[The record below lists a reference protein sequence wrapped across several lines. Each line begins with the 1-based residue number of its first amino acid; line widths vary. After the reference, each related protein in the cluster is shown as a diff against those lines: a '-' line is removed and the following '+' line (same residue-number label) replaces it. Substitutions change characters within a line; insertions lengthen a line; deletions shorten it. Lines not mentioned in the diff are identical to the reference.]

1 MSTTRFELLRTWFE
15 RLVDVEE
22 ADRVGYLMRHPE
34 IDEAMR
40 AELLRLLAADER
52 LLSHTA
58 LRPEAW
64 LGAPAAESEWVG
76 RQVGAYR
83 IERLL
88 GRGGMG
94 SVYLAHRGDG
104 SIAQQVAIKLVRA
117 EVLDPHTIARF
128 RLERQ
133 VLALMR
139 HPNIAALL
147 DAGELPDGSPYV
159 VMEYVE
165 GEPIMA
171 WARARRL
178 DLRARLDL
186 FLKVCDAV
194 GFAHR
199 NLIVHRDLK
208 PGNVLV
214 TAQGEPK
221 LLDFGIAKPLV
232 STLGEIEIQETGT
245 AQRYF
250 SAPNAAPEQLR
261 GEPVTPACDVYGLGA
276 LLYELLT
283 DLKPLDLS
291 NLTPGEMER
300 RILHE
305 DPVAPS
311 RRVHNKKLR
320 GDLDAIVMRCLRKA
334 PGDRYDA
341 VPDLAQ
347 DLHAHL
353 SGFPVTAR
361 RGGSGYRLR
370 RFAGRHRFGLAATA
384 ALLVLALVGAGVWFR
399 QYRATIAQ
407 QSRADQMTT
416 LIMDAI
422 EAADPGGGN
431 AKDFTVRDL
440 FDRIIER
447 AANVPT
453 AQVDEQHVRLLV
465 ALSEI
470 QTRISLPQ
478 RALQVL
484 EHVQLSQWPDE
495 VKELVLHARV
505 EAMYSLGQWTE
516 ALKLVDIALPLARDR
531 ERIAEWKLMHS
542 SIINAQGEPEAALAI
557 LETLDLSAMPV
568 KLRHETQVSLARI
581 HSMTGEF
588 VKAEAEINAVLDEQ
602 TRLFGPD
609 YPELYRTYDVLFGV
623 GLEKQGMDLDLSDT
637 ALQRMLA
644 LTEKRYSRNSMRY
657 AQTLLKQAALM
668 SWRDQSEASLETS
681 LEALEIMKRV
691 CGDSHPDVAVLHF
704 NISGAYNGMGD
715 VPNTLHHLHAAV
727 EIGNRALL
735 PSDQKLLFFRGVH
748 ASMLAEAGQFSEA
761 LTRASRA
768 RQDAERYPGLLES
781 PYYPISVLVEAVAT
795 HALSPTPEAAA
806 KLAETYKRVAA
817 LEFKPPASDIRG
829 MLAKLVEQ
837 QGLAA
842 P

>member
-1 MSTTRFELLRTWFE
+1 MSTTRFELLRIWFE

-40 AELLRLLAADER
+40 GELLRLLAADER

-64 LGAPAAESEWVG
+64 LGAPAAESEWLG
-76 RQVGAYR
+76 KQVGAYR

-171 WARARRL
+171 WARARHL

-311 RRVHNKKLR
+311 RRVQNKKLR

-353 SGFPVTAR
+353 GGFPVTAR

-370 RFAGRHRFGLAATA
+370 RFAGRHRFGLAAGGAIATI
-384 ALLVLALVGAGVWFR
+384 ALFGALSWFA
-399 QYRATIAQ
+399 QYRATVAQ

-431 AKDFTVRDL
+431 AKDMKVRDL
-440 FDRIIER
+440 FDRILER
-447 AANVPT
+447 AIKTPDLGDAK
-453 AQVDEQHVRLLV
+453 HVQLLV

-470 QTRISLPQ
+470 QTRTGFPE
-478 RALQVL
+478 RAVQVL
-484 EHVQLSQWPDE
+484 APIQLTNLDDSA
-495 VKELVLHARV
+495 KEAVLHAQV
-505 EAMYSLGQWTE
+505 EAMYLLGRWDE
-516 ALKLVDIALPLARDR
+516 AAKLVLIGIPLAPSPDR
-531 ERIAEWKLMHS
+531 LTDWRLTQSLLAYV
-542 SIINAQGEPEAALAI
+542 QGDTKSALAI
-557 LETLDLSAMPV
+557 LQALDTTSMPS
-568 KLRHETQVSLARI
+568 KLRYKTQISLARV
-581 HSMTGEF
+581 HAATGAL
-588 VKAEAEINAVLDEQ
+588 KQARTEIDAVLAEQSKVLGENDPQLLRTLDVSFGMSLDEGDVDKTDTIARQ
-602 TRLFGPD
+602 MMALAERL
-609 YPELYRTYDVLFGV
+609 
-623 GLEKQGMDLDLSDT
+623 
-637 ALQRMLA
+637 
-644 LTEKRYSRNSMRY
+644 YSRESYRY
-657 AQTLLKQAALM
+657 AQVMMNSVVVLKRRGRVDEAIAMNLEVLELM
-668 SWRDQSEASLETS
+668 R
-681 LEALEIMKRV
+681 RV
-691 CGDSHPDVAVLHF
+691 VGENHTDVAKLHF
-704 NISGAYNGMGD
+704 NMAGAFNDRGD
-715 VPNTLHHLHAAV
+715 LERTLHHLQQAV
-727 EIGNRALL
+727 AIAERAWL
-735 PSDQKLLFFRGVH
+735 PSDSNLLLFRAIY
-748 ASMLAEAGQFSEA
+748 ASQLAEAARFAEA
-761 LTRASRA
+761 GVIAQAAIR
-768 RQDAERYPGLLES
+768 DATPVPDLVES
-781 PYYPISVLVEAVAT
+781 PFYPISGLIAALAT
-795 HALSPTPEAAA
+795 HAQTPSAESLGALDAATA
-806 KLAETYKRVAA
+806 KLAAMK
-817 LEFKPPASDIRG
+817 LHSPASDIAAS
-829 MLAKLVEQ
+829 LAKVVDKHR
-837 QGLAA
+837 AA
-842 P
+842 NP

>member
-64 LGAPAAESEWVG
+64 LGAPPAESDWVG
-76 RQVGAYR
+76 KQVGAYR

-311 RRVHNKKLR
+311 RRVHNKKLC
-320 GDLDAIVMRCLRKA
+320 GDLDAIVMRCLRKV

-431 AKDFTVRDL
+431 AKDMKVRDL
-440 FDRIIER
+440 FDRIGKQ
-447 AANVPT
+447 AAAGTTLDAHRNV
-453 AQVDEQHVRLLV
+453 QLLA

-470 QTRISLPQ
+470 QTRLGFPDKAIK
-478 RALQVL
+478 VL
-484 EHVQLSQWPDE
+484 ERIDVATLADAD
-495 VKELVLHARV
+495 KLAVLHARA
-505 EAMYSLGQWTE
+505 EAFYGAGRMAEARAQVRQGLRLSRDAERAAQWRLTE
-516 ALKLVDIALPLARDR
+516 TLLDFVDGNSDVALAKLQALDTGGLSFKVRSDARTQLARVFVERGMHDEARR
-531 ERIAEWKLMHS
+531 EIA
-542 SIINAQGEPEAALAI
+542 
-557 LETLDLSAMPV
+557 
-568 KLRHETQVSLARI
+568 
-581 HSMTGEF
+581 
-588 VKAEAEINAVLDEQ
+588 AVLEEQ
-602 TRLFGPD
+602 TRLLAADDPAF
-609 YPELYRTYDVLFGV
+609 LKTYEVLH
-623 GLEKQGMDLDLSDT
+623 GLSLQQGRLEDAEEYARRSMALSER
-637 ALQRMLA
+637 Q
-644 LTEKRYSRNSMRY
+644 YSRDSYRY
-657 AQTLLKQAALM
+657 AQAQMKVAAVLARQGDPEDAVVANLELLGTLERSVGPDHA
-668 SWRDQSEASLETS
+668 
-681 LEALEIMKRV
+681 
-691 CGDSHPDVAVLHF
+691 DVATTHF
-704 NISGAYNGMGD
+704 NLSGIHRDLGN
-715 VPNTLHHLHAAV
+715 PELTLHHLQQAV
-727 EIGNRALL
+727 AVAGRAWP
-735 PSDQKLLFFRGVH
+735 PSNSRRLLFRAIY
-748 ASMLAEAGQFSEA
+748 ASQ
-761 LTRASRA
+761 
-768 RQDAERYPGLLES
+768 
-781 PYYPISVLVEAVAT
+781 LVEAGEFEVAR
-795 HALSPTPEAAA
+795 AVAEVAKRDAEPYPEQKANAFFA
-806 KLAETYKRVAA
+806 IST
-817 LEFKPPASDIRG
+817 
-829 MLAKLVEQ
+829 LVEA
-837 QGLAA
+837 LAA
-842 P
+842 HAKAPSDTNREAVLEAHQRLVAMEKGPFATGVADSLTQVMVRRGIIPK